1 MSIFV
6 DVEITIFINMS
17 RFFFF
22 AAALMLTFANASAK
36 PAAWK
41 PAGENI
47 KTRWAAQVNPNA
59 PLPEYPRPQMVR
71 SEWLNLNGLWNYGI
85 TEAASADFS
94 VEGQI
99 LVPFAVE
106 SSLSGVARSVTE
118 LDALWY
124 ERTFTLPS
132 AWKGRNVLLHFGA
145 VDWKAEVWLNGS
157 KIGEHTGGYTPFC
170 FDITPFL
177 KKGGKQTLRV
187 KVIDATDTSW
197 QPRGKQWMLPS
208 GIWYTPVTGIWQTV
222 WMEPVQK
229 THINH
234 YYAVSDIDKGTI
246 RMSINAEGIEAGDKI
261 AARLL
266 AEGQVVAEGEG
277 NEVLFKVA
285 EPKLWS
291 PDSPFLY
298 DIEISI
304 ERDGKTVDAVK
315 GYTAMRKISKYVEPK
330 PWEYHRI
337 ALNNQPV
344 FQFGPLDQGWWP
356 DGLYTAPTDEA
367 LRYDIERTKAWGFNM
382 IRKHIKVEPARWY
395 YWCDKLGIMVW
406 QDMPCIGDHGCKRRP
421 TTRSEEIKKQQGNI
435 WSWDSFIGGT
445 DCTVPQEWKDNYY
458 KEWGEIID
466 NFKGFQSIVVWV
478 PFNEA
483 WGQFDTPA
491 AVRFTRA
498 KDPTRL
504 INPSSGGNFDLSELG
519 DILDVHHY
527 PQPMMNAFER
537 KVINVLGEFGGIG
550 MPVNGHLW
558 KITDKNWGYGATKK
572 TKEEVLDQY
581 EEYADIL
588 KRYIATGCSAA
599 VYTQTTDVEVEVNGI
614 MTYDREVIKMNEES
628 LRSIN
633 QSVIRSMT
641 ASKAAFPANPFD
653 GKVAITAH
661 RGFWNCEAAGF
672 SENSI
677 AALAAAQKAGLW
689 GSEFDVHLTKDD
701 VVIVNHNDNVEG
713 IAIAD
718 ATYDELKQYKLP
730 NGESRPTLEAY
741 LAQGAKAKTMLVMEL
756 KPQRN
761 IDREDVLV
769 DKALA
774 ALQAAGL
781 YDPSRVM
788 FISFSWHIC
797 RRIAALA
804 PQFCNQFLEGN
815 YAPGRLLDNGINGFD
830 YEYPVILAH
839 KDWVKKAHENGMT
852 VNTWTV
858 NKEEDIRAVI
868 DAGVDVITTNF
879 PLLVRQLLSD
889 KEYR

>member
-1 MSIFV
+1 
-6 DVEITIFINMS
+6 MS
-17 RFFFF
+17 RYLFL
-22 AAALMLTFANASAK
+22 AVALVFTVANTSAK
-36 PAAWK
+36 SPAWT
-41 PAGENI
+41 PAGDNI
-47 KTRWAAQVNPNA
+47 RTRWAAQVNPKA

-118 LDALWY
+118 TEALWY
-124 ERTFTLPS
+124 ERNFTVPS

-145 VDWKAEVWLNGS
+145 VDWKAEVWVNGN
-157 KIGEHTGGYTPFC
+157 KVGEHTGGYTPFC
-170 FDITPFL
+170 FDITAYL
-177 KKGGKQTLRV
+177 RKSGKQVVRL
-187 KVIDATDTSW
+187 KVQDATDTSW

-222 WMEPVQK
+222 WVEPVQK
-229 THINH
+229 THITG
-234 YYAVSDIDKGTI
+234 YDAVSDIDKGTI
-246 RMSINAEGIEAGDKI
+246 RLSVGTEGLETGDKI
-261 AARLL
+261 RSRLL
-266 AEGQVVAEGEG
+266 AEGQAVAEGEG
-277 NEVLFKVA
+277 REVVFQVR

-298 DIEISI
+298 DVEISV
-304 ERDGKTVDAVK
+304 ERDGKALDAVK
-315 GYTAMRKISKYVEPK
+315 GYTAMRKVSTYVEPK
-330 PWEYHRI
+330 PRGYRRI
-337 ALNNQPV
+337 ALNNEAL

-395 YWCDKLGIMVW
+395 WWCDKLGIMVW
-406 QDMPCIGDHGCKRRP
+406 QDMPSIGDHGCKRRE
-421 TTRSEEIKKQQGNI
+421 TTRSEEVKKGQGNN
-435 WSWDSFIGGT
+435 WSSDSWLGGT
-445 DCTVPQEWKDNYY
+445 DCVVPQEWKDNYY

-466 NFKGFQSIVVWV
+466 NLKGFQSIVVWV

-483 WGQFDTPA
+483 WGQFDTPE

-504 INPSSGGNFDLSELG
+504 INPASGGNFDLSELG
-519 DILDVHHY
+519 DILDMHHY
-527 PQPMMNAFER
+527 PQPMMNIFER
-537 KVINVLGEFGGIG
+537 KVINVIGEYGGIG
-550 MPVNGHLW
+550 LPVKGHLW
-558 KITDKNWGYGATKK
+558 KITDKNWGYGGVKK

-581 EEYADIL
+581 EEFADIL
-588 KRYIATGCSAA
+588 KRCIASGCAAA

-633 QSVIRSMT
+633 ESVIRSMT
-641 ASKAAFPANPFD
+641 APSAAAFPGNPFG

-677 AALAAAQKAGLW
+677 ASLAAAQKAGLW
-689 GSEFDVHLTKDD
+689 GSEFDVQLTKDD
-701 VVIVNHNDNVEG
+701 VVIVNHNDNIDG
-713 IAIAD
+713 RLIAD
-718 ATYDELKQYKLP
+718 ATYEELLPYKLP
-730 NGESRPTLEAY
+730 NGESRPTLDAY
-741 LAQGAKAKTMLVMEL
+741 LEQGAKANTMLVMEL
-756 KPQRN
+756 KPQKN
-761 IDREDVLV
+761 IAREDVLV

-774 ALQAAGL
+774 SLKAHGL
-781 YDPSRVM
+781 YDPARVM

-804 PQFCNQFLEGN
+804 PEFHNQFLEGN
-815 YAPGRLLDNGINGFD
+815 YGPKRLVDNGINGFD

-839 KDWVKKAHENGMT
+839 KDWVEKAHANGMT

-858 NKEEDIRAVI
+858 NREKDMRDVI
-868 DAGVDVITTNF
+868 EAGVDVITTNF
-879 PLLVRQLLSD
+879 PLLARQILGD
-889 KEYR
+889 KEYK